1 MLDTSKW
8 REKKG
13 IIYLTVT
20 SDGTTG
26 KEWIRRL
33 EDKGFHLDY
42 YVESALLSPDFK
54 PTNGLTTEV
63 AVLKGSLFSRK
74 NRITNKIR
82 NDAAQRGLLKPNAEV
97 ACLIREMFLVD
108 EEIKA
113 MGLRGIIT
121 MHEPINS
128 GYNGMPAL
136 LGTWDGE
143 WISTNPGGCDKRW
156 PIENGFAF
164 AISD

>member
-42 YVESALLSPDFK
+42 YVESALRFPDFI
-54 PTNGLTTEV
+54 PTNGVTTEV
-63 AVLKGSLFSRK
+63 AVLKDSLFSDKKRDIK
-74 NRITNKIR
+74 EIHTEAKRR
-82 NDAAQRGLLKPNAEV
+82 NLVTPNAEI
-97 ACLIREMFLVD
+97 ACLIREKFSGK
-108 EEIKA
+108 EIDA
-113 MGLRGIIT
+113 MGLLWIIT
-121 MHEPINS
+121 MHEPLKSYYCGIPCLLSVGSTPWIRATS
-128 GYNGMPAL
+128 GNYI
-136 LGTWDGE
+136 GT
-143 WISTNPGGCDKRW
+143 W
-156 PIENGFAF
+156 PIETGFAF
-164 AISD
+164 AVNN